1 MSKPVKTQRRAYRS
15 VLRAEQAEQT
25 RRRILDGARRLFIE
39 RGYAGTTIAAV
50 AEAAGVVPETVYG
63 SLGTKQALLEGV
75 IEATIA
81 GSEPASLDEQ
91 VNARVEG
98 LVTPPERLRAYVD
111 WICGVLARTSP
122 VHAVIRGAADSE
134 HFAAALRQRL
144 LHERVAN
151 HARHLALIVRESG
164 FRTGI
169 GVEDA
174 AQRFGALASPE
185 MHHLLR
191 TDMGWSRD
199 RHNSWLRESAETDL
213 LGTST

>member
-1 MSKPVKTQRRAYRS
+1 MAKQVKTQRRAYRS

-25 RRRILDGARRLFIE
+25 HRRILDAARRLFID

-81 GSEPASLDEQ
+81 GPEPASLDEQ
-91 VNARVEG
+91 VSARVEG
-98 LVTPPERLRAYVD
+98 LATPPERLCAYVD

-134 HFAAALRQRL
+134 HFAASLRQRL
-144 LHERVAN
+144 LRERLDN
-151 HARHLALIVRESG
+151 HARHLALIVKGSR
-164 FRTGI
+164 FRTGMR
-169 GVEDA
+169 VDEA

-185 MHHLLR
+185 MHHLL
-191 TDMGWSRD
+191 TADMGWSRD
-199 RHNSWLRESAETDL
+199 RHHAWLRESAETDL
-213 LGTST
+213 FGTPR